1 LPFLISGWFFVK
13 VDLKFVGKFYH
24 RFLLGKFPTPVGQ
37 LLLQTHS
44 MEGATMGVLSLSEIE
59 STFLNQENN
68 ICKNYN
74 DRYLLMS

>member
-1 LPFLISGWFFVK
+1 MPFFYFLRRWLFVT
-13 VDLKFVGKFYH
+13 VDLKFVGKFGH

-44 MEGATMGVLSLSEIE
+44 MEGATIGVLSLSEIE

-74 DRYLLMS
+74 DRY